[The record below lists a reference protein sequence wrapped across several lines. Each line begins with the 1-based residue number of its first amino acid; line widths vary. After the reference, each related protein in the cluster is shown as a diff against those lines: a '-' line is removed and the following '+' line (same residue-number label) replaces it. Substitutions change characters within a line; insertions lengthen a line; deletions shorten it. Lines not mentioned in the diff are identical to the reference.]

1 MLHTIKKN
9 EKDFNLLFLE
19 YNDYLLDTLKC
30 HYFNTY
36 IKSLYNSFKLGK
48 KENFIWVQNRWF
60 SNQTIP
66 MIQLLSSA
74 TSVSPRAL
82 GITL

>member
-9 EKDFNLLFLE
+9 EKDFNLLYLE

-36 IKSLYNSFKLGK
+36 IKTLYNAFKIGK
-48 KENFIWVQNRWF
+48 KESFI
-60 SNQTIP
+60 
-66 MIQLLSSA
+66 
-74 TSVSPRAL
+74 
-82 GITL
+82 